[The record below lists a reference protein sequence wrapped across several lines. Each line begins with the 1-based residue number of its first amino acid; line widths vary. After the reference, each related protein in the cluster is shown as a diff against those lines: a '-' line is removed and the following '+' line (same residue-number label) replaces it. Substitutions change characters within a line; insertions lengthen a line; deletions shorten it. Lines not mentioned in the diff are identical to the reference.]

1 VPAQLSERPTAATE
15 VTAPPWPAW
24 PPTAA
29 EQLGHGAA
37 PPPPPERPATDG
49 SIGVGFA
56 IPSQRVAQVVGQ
68 LTGDTQML
76 ATSSATG

>member
-15 VTAPPWPAW
+15 VTAFGDSDALEVGD
-24 PPTAA
+24 TVLAV
-29 EQLGHGAA
+29 
-37 PPPPPERPATDG
+37 G

>member
-15 VTAPPWPAW
+15 ATAFGDSDALEVGD
-24 PPTAA
+24 TVLAV
-29 EQLGHGAA
+29 
-37 PPPPPERPATDG
+37 G

>member
-1 VPAQLSERPTAATE
+1 VVVGTSPGSDLAVLRADGASGLTAATFDSDALE
-15 VTAPPWPAW
+15 VGDTVLAV
-24 PPTAA
+24 
-29 EQLGHGAA
+29 
-37 PPPPPERPATDG
+37 G